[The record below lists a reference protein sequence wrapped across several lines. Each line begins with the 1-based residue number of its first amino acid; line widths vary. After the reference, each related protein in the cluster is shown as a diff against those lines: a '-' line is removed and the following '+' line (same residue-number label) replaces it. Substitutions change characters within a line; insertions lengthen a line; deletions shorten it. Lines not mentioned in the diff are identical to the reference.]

1 MAGNQAHD
9 LGLQVQILSLH
20 GFAMSESVVLASA
33 FLLYLL
39 SVRELMRPYL
49 LLLLLLLGLIL
60 TGPGWVAIVKAI
72 LIVSTFCLLV
82 LSRHRGSVFF
92 LILVALS
99 SLLLVSSSNWLSVYL
114 ALELQA
120 LSLFVL
126 TGLSRRSA

>member
-1 MAGNQAHD
+1 
-9 LGLQVQILSLH
+9 
-20 GFAMSESVVLASA
+20 MSESVVLASV

-39 SVRELMRPYL
+39 LGREAIRPFL
-49 LLLLLLLGLIL
+49 LLFLFIFGLIL
-60 TGPGWVAIVKAI
+60 TGPGWVTVVKAI

-82 LSRHRGSVFF
+82 LSRHRGSVLF
-92 LILVALS
+92 LILVSLS
-99 SLLLVSSSNWLSVYL
+99 SLLLVSSANWLSLYL